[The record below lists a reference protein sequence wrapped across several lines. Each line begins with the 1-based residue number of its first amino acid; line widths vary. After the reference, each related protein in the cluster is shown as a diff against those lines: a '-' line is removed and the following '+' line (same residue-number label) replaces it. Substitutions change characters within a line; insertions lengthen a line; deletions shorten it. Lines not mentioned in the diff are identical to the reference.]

1 MGFPLRAVR
10 LLREAGVEGHLAV
23 HFSYGEYAIWHLYPA
38 VRVSMDGR
46 RETVYPDSVYQ
57 EALRFQTGVGVWD
70 DVLRKR
76 QTDMALVPKSTPTY
90 NLLSLDPAWTAAYGD
105 TLVGLFVHEGWAG
118 ADRLDGVTPPPLPAD
133 GAGSCFP

>member
-70 DVLRKR
+70 DVLRKH
-76 QTDMALVPKSTPTY
+76 QTHMALVPKSTPTY